1 MPSKNTKLQEK
12 LSIRFRKLLSGATD
26 GNPPWLGVVAEGND
40 IGLFAPTDAPWIIH
54 RDFSTLV
61 GGVRAL
67 LMQALHPGSLAGVAQ
82 HSRYEQDP
90 LGRLSGTI
98 RWLTVTTFGSVDAVQ
113 NEAGR
118 VNRMH
123 TKVSGEYQTAQGETS
138 SYRAADPRLLLWVH
152 IAFMESFLRAHQN
165 YSKAPIPGGADAY
178 VKLWGKS
185 VAPLG
190 LADVPASEADLNQL
204 LDEFSEELVVTDKTR
219 SVIKW
224 IKNAPL
230 PLLTKPVYKLL
241 FYSAVASLDPR
252 FRALIGIRS
261 APLWILRPI
270 TTNML
275 SLMRFAIGPESPIED
290 AALRRIERVK
300 ASKGNVSRS
309 ESVDN

>member
-26 GNPPWLGVVAEGND
+26 GNPPWLSVVAEGDD
-40 IGLFAPTDAPWIIH
+40 IGMFSPNDAPWIIH

-98 RWLTVTTFGSVDAVQ
+98 RWLTITTFGSNQAVQ

-123 TKVSGEYQTAQGETS
+123 TRVSGEYQTAQGETS

-152 IAFMESFLRAHQN
+152 IAFMESFLRSHQN

-178 VKLWGKS
+178 VRLWGKS

-190 LADVPASEADLNQL
+190 LDDVPTTEAELNLL
-204 LDEFSEELVVTDKTR
+204 LDEFCEELIVTDQTR
-219 SVIKW
+219 AVIKW
-224 IKNAPL
+224 IRNAPL
-230 PLLTKPVYKLL
+230 PPLTKPVYKLL

-261 APLWILRPI
+261 APLWLLRPV
-270 TTNML
+270 TTGML

-300 ASKGNVSRS
+300 AS
-309 ESVDN
+309 

>member
-26 GNPPWLGVVAEGND
+26 GTPPWLPVVAEGND
-40 IGLFAPTDAPWIIH
+40 VGLFAPTDAPWIIH

-98 RWLTVTTFGSVDAVQ
+98 RWLTVTTFGSVEAVQ

-178 VKLWGKS
+178 VLLWGKS

-190 LADVPASEADLNQL
+190 LSDVPTSEAELFQL
-204 LDEFSEELVVTDKTR
+204 LDEFSEELIVTDKTR
-219 SVIKW
+219 SVIDW
-224 IKNAPL
+224 IRKAPL
-230 PLLTKPVYKLL
+230 PPLTKPVYKLL

-252 FRALIGIRS
+252 FRDLIGIRS
-261 APLWILRPI
+261 APLWLLRPV
-270 TTNML
+270 TTGLL

-300 ASKGNVSRS
+300 DSSGNDLRSKNVDS
-309 ESVDN
+309 

>member
-1 MPSKNTKLQEK
+1 MPNKNTKLQEK

-26 GNPPWLGVVAEGND
+26 GNPPWLGVVADGND
-40 IGLFAPTDAPWIIH
+40 IGLFAPDDAPWIIH

-67 LMQALHPGSLAGVAQ
+67 LMQALHPGSLAGVAR

-98 RWLTVTTFGSVDAVQ
+98 RWLTVTTFGSVEAVQ
-113 NEAGR
+113 NEAAR

-123 TKVSGEYQTAQGETS
+123 TKVTGEYQTAKVEKS

-190 LADVPASEADLNQL
+190 LDDVPASEAGLNKL
-204 LDEFSEELVVTDKTR
+204 LDEFSEELIVTDKTR

-261 APLWILRPI
+261 APLWMLRPI

-300 ASKGNVSRS
+300 TS
-309 ESVDN
+309 

>member
-40 IGLFAPTDAPWIIH
+40 AGLFSPQDAPWIIH

-98 RWLTVTTFGSVDAVQ
+98 RWLTVTTFGSKEAVQ

-123 TKVSGEYQTAQGETS
+123 TKVSGEYQTAQGETTG
-138 SYRAADPRLLLWVH
+138 YRAADPRLLLWVH

-178 VKLWGKS
+178 VKLWGQS

-190 LADVPASEADLNQL
+190 LSDVPASEADLNQL
-204 LDEFSEELVVTDKTR
+204 LDEFSEELIVTEKTQ

-230 PLLTKPVYKLL
+230 PLMTKPVYKLL

-252 FRALIGIRS
+252 FRDLIGIRS
-261 APLWILRPI
+261 APLWVLRPI

-275 SLMRFAIGPESPIED
+275 ALMRFAIGPESPIED

-300 ASKGNVSRS
+300 GQQGNENPS

>member
-26 GNPPWLGVVAEGND
+26 GNPPWLAVVAEGDD
-40 IGLFAPTDAPWIIH
+40 IGMFSPNDAPWIIH

-98 RWLTVTTFGSVDAVQ
+98 RWLTITTFGSNQAVQ
-113 NEAGR
+113 SEAGR

-123 TKVSGEYQTAQGETS
+123 TRVSGEYQTAQGETS

-152 IAFMESFLRAHQN
+152 IAFMESFLRSHQN

-178 VKLWGKS
+178 VRLWGKS

-190 LADVPASEADLNQL
+190 LDDVPASEAELNLL
-204 LDEFSEELVVTDKTR
+204 LDEFSEELIVTEKTR
-219 SVIKW
+219 GVIKW

-230 PLLTKPVYKLL
+230 PALTKPVYKLL

-261 APLWILRPI
+261 APLWLLRPI
-270 TTNML
+270 TTNLL

-290 AALRRIERVK
+290 AALRRIERVL
-300 ASKGNVSRS
+300 ASQGNASAPKRV
-309 ESVDN
+309 

>member
-26 GNPPWLGVVAEGND
+26 GNPPWLGVVAVGND
-40 IGLFAPTDAPWIIH
+40 AGLFSPYDAPWIIH

-98 RWLTVTTFGSVDAVQ
+98 RWLTVTTFGSKEAVQ

-123 TKVSGEYQTAQGETS
+123 AKVSGEYQTAQGDTTG
-138 SYRAADPRLLLWVH
+138 YRAADPRLLLWVH

-178 VKLWGKS
+178 VKLWGQS

-190 LADVPASEADLNQL
+190 LSDVPASEAELNQL
-204 LDEFSEELVVTDKTR
+204 LDEFSEELIVTEKTQ

-252 FRALIGIRS
+252 FRELIGIRS
-261 APLWILRPI
+261 APLWMLRPI

-275 SLMRFAIGPESPIED
+275 ALMRFAIGPESPIED

-300 ASKGNVSRS
+300 GQQGNENPS